1 MPASKKNELGTL
13 LTHGGASPAR
23 FHGVVNPPPHRVST
37 YLIPS
42 FEEFE
47 KVPNLPYYYGR
58 VATPNTTALATA
70 MAQLDGAAGSII
82 ACSGL
87 AAINIIYL
95 TVTRP
100 GDHVLVPD
108 TVYGPQRWICDNILK
123 RFGVTAEYYD
133 PLIGRDIKT
142 LFRKNTRLVF
152 LESPGSLTYEVQDIT
167 AIVAAAKKARL
178 ITVMDNSW
186 ATPVFFKPLDH
197 GIDMSIMSG
206 TKYIAGH
213 SDAMLG
219 IVSATKEFYP
229 RLKETLLH
237 TGHCVGSEELYL
249 GLRGLRTLEVRMKEH
264 ERRALDLAAWLDK
277 RPEVSRV
284 NHPALPKAIGH
295 RHWKT
300 LYSGSSGTFSI
311 ILKET
316 DKKKFGKMMDRLA
329 LFKMGF
335 SWGGYESLA
344 FPEQPGPN
352 RTAVKWKEKGHLL
365 RLHVGFEN
373 VDDLKADLAQ
383 AFRALK

>member
-1 MPASKKNELGTL
+1 MSGKKNKLGTI
-13 LTHGGASPAR
+13 LTHSGVKPAD
-23 FHGVVNPPPHRVST
+23 FHGAVNPPPHRVST
-37 YLIPS
+37 YLIKNYA
-42 FEEFE
+42 EFE

-58 VATPNTTALATA
+58 VATPNSTAFASA
-70 MAQLDGAAGSII
+70 MAELDGAAGSII
-82 ACSGL
+82 TCSGL

-95 TVTRP
+95 TVTTP

-123 RFGVTAEYYD
+123 RFKVTAEYYD
-133 PLIGRDIKT
+133 PMIGGNIKK
-142 LFRKNTRLVF
+142 LFRKNTRMVF
-152 LESPGSLTYEVQDIT
+152 LESPGSLTYEVQDID
-167 AIVAAAKKARL
+167 AIVGAARKARL
-178 ITVMDNSW
+178 ITAMDNSW
-186 ATPVFFKPLDH
+186 ATPVFFRPLDH

-264 ERRALDLAAWLDK
+264 ERRALELAKWLEA
-277 RPEVSRV
+277 RPEVKRV
-284 NHPALPKAIGH
+284 NHPALPKSAGH
-295 RHWKT
+295 QNWKKY
-300 LYSGSSGTFSI
+300 YSGSSGTFSI
-311 ILKET
+311 VLHET
-316 DKKKFGKMMDRLA
+316 NKKKFGKMLDSLKV
-329 LFKMGF
+329 FKMGF

-344 FPEQPGPN
+344 FPEQPNPI
-352 RTAVKWKEKGHLL
+352 RTAVKWEEKGLLL

-373 VDDLKADLAQ
+373 LDDLKADIEQ
-383 AFRALK
+383 ALKHLK